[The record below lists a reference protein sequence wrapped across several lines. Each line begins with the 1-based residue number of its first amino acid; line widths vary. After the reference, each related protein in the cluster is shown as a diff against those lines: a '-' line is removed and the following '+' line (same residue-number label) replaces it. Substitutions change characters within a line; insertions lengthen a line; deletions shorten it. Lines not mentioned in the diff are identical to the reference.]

1 LNLKKRA
8 AFARLKAIEEA
19 KGTYIGFLND
29 DILPDKNWTSA
40 AYFFCQAHP
49 QAGAVG
55 GQIYGDFEFEPPPKY
70 RGNYS

>member
-1 LNLKKRA
+1 MMIFCQTK
-8 AFARLKAIEEA
+8 
-19 KGTYIGFLND
+19 IGH
-29 DILPDKNWTSA
+29 LPHI
-40 AYFFCQAHP
+40 FFCQAHP